1 MCIYIYIYIYYID
14 LLWFCLNCQSNSYL
28 LLCTQGS
35 CASRQRAWCSEWLRR
50 SDVRCWKDQN
60 RIQKCAALRMFVV
73 AFMVRLSRHPI
84 RLNTCSQDLPS
95 IMLHHHVMDD
105 VRNARWSH
113 YLKERLQRE
122 AVQNKLLGLR
132 GAKMMLLRWCSSGRK
147 RFLHEGIDLSVIFFI
162 EYCLPRLEDTCTQIA
177 DRSSVIVTNVDR
189 CCFHATNAWLLAA
202 WIWSEQLLL
211 PGQVQRPGCTR
222 LVTIFCKQPIKTRN
236 LYMYI

>member
-1 MCIYIYIYIYYID
+1 M
-14 LLWFCLNCQSNSYL
+14 
-28 LLCTQGS
+28 
-35 CASRQRAWCSEWLRR
+35 
-50 SDVRCWKDQN
+50 
-60 RIQKCAALRMFVV
+60 LRMVEAKWCAV
-73 AFMVRLSRHPI
+73 LERPKQDPEVCCTEDVCGRLHGEIEQAP
-84 RLNTCSQDLPS
+84 NQTEHMLPS

-122 AVQNKLLGLR
+122 AVQTKLLGLR
-132 GAKMMLLRWCSSGRK
+132 GAKMMLLRWCSSGRI

-162 EYCLPRLEDTCTQIA
+162 EYCLPRLEDTCTQIE
-177 DRSSVIVTNVDR
+177 DRSSVIVTTVDR

-222 LVTIFCKQPIKTRN
+222 LVTIFCKEPIKTRN
-236 LYMYI
+236 LYMYIYIISCVYIYIESYIIYHFLFGDF